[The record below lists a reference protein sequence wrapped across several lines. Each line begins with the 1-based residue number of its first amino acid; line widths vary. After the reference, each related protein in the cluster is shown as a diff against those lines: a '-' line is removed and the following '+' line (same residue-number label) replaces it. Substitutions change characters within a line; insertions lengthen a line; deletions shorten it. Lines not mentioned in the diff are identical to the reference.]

1 MLRVLKLPK
10 QILKSKIV
18 NLQSSMKIKLYILFF
33 LLTTSLFAQKVTTS
47 VNVTKNKIG
56 AEFKLTL
63 KTDVDTLSKV
73 KFPEAKSFGAL
84 EVIQSYKIDT
94 VKNGARYQLIKN
106 YGLTQFDSGK
116 YVIPRIPVLING
128 KTAFSD
134 SIKVEVNNIKVDT
147 LKQKMYD
154 IKDIAIVESPLGTW
168 WIYVLILLVI
178 AAAGFFIY
186 KFIKKRQNKPKIEE
200 IVFKSPIEKATTL
213 LQQLERK
220 ELWQKGEI
228 KHYYSELTDIARNY
242 IEEEI
247 HIPAMESTTSELI
260 EGLRKAAKQ
269 HKLKLSNETVENLE
283 KVLMQADLVK
293 FAKVKPL
300 DFEIEE
306 DKKRISSSIVII
318 HKSIPEVVEEDDE
331 LTQWNEQQKELAR
344 LQKLKKQKRV
354 RIISTIGII
363 LGMLMLF
370 LFGLIYFKGFDY
382 VKDNFIGHPTKDLV
396 EGQWVYSEYGNPG
409 IKVET
414 PKVLKRIDVTK
425 TLPKNAMA
433 LIKEMQTFGYGS
445 VLEDFYI
452 TVSTVTYKQETQI
465 DLDKTAE
472 GYMKVMEAQGAQDI
486 LVKTEDF
493 DTQKGI
499 SGKKAYGTLTIL
511 DKIKGKSTKI
521 YYELLLF
528 SQNGGLQTILVM
540 HREEDKYGQ
549 QIAER
554 MLNSVELQT
563 PQQ

>member
-1 MLRVLKLPK
+1 MR
-10 QILKSKIV
+10 
-18 NLQSSMKIKLYILFF
+18 IKLYILFF
-33 LLTTSLFAQKVTTS
+33 LLSTSLFAQKVTTS
-47 VNVTKNKIG
+47 VDTTKNKIG
-56 AEFKLTL
+56 AEFKLTI

-73 KFPEAKSFGAL
+73 KFPVAKNFGAL

-94 VKNGARYQLIKN
+94 IKSGARYELIKK

-128 KTAFSD
+128 KAIFSD
-134 SIKVEVNNIKVDT
+134 SIKVVVNNIQVDT

-154 IKDIAIVESPLGTW
+154 IKDIAQVESPIGNW
-168 WIYVLILLVI
+168 WIYLLILLVI
-178 AAAGFFIY
+178 VIVGYFIY
-186 KFIKKRQNKPKIEE
+186 QFIKKRQSQPKAEV

-213 LQQLERK
+213 LQQLETK

-247 HIPAMESTTSELI
+247 NIPAMESTTSELI
-260 EGLRKAAKQ
+260 DGLRKAAKQ
-269 HKLKLSNETVENLE
+269 KKLKLSNETVENLE
-283 KVLMQADLVK
+283 KVLKQADLVK

-306 DKKRISSSIVII
+306 DKKRISNSIVII
-318 HKSIPEVVEEDDE
+318 HKSIPEVVENEDE
-331 LTQWNEQQKELAR
+331 LDLWNQQQKELVR

-354 RIISTIGII
+354 RIISTIGIL
-363 LGMLMLF
+363 LGMLLLF
-370 LFGLIYFKGFDY
+370 VLGLIYFKGFDF
-382 VKDNFIGHPTKDLV
+382 VKDNFLGHPTKDLV

-409 IKVET
+409 VRVET
-414 PKVLKRIDVTK
+414 PKVLKRIDATK
-425 TLPKNAMA
+425 TLPKDAMA

-445 VLEDFYI
+445 LLEDFYI
-452 TVSTVTYKQETQI
+452 AVSTITYKQPTQM

-472 GYMKVMEAQGAQDI
+472 GYLKIMETQGAQNI
-486 LVKTEDF
+486 IVKTEDF

-499 SGKKAYGTLTIL
+499 SGKKAYGTMSVL
-511 DKIKGKSTKI
+511 DKIKGKSTKM
-521 YYELLLF
+521 YYELVLF
-528 SQNGGLQTILVM
+528 SQNSGLQTILVM
-540 HREEDKYGQ
+540 HREDDKYGQ

-563 PQQ
+563 AEQ

>member
-1 MLRVLKLPK
+1 MKFKLH
-10 QILKSKIV
+10 
-18 NLQSSMKIKLYILFF
+18 ILFL

-73 KFPEAKSFGAL
+73 KFPEAKNFGAL

-94 VKNGARYQLIKN
+94 VKNGARYELIKK

-128 KTAFSD
+128 KPSFSD
-134 SIKVEVNNIKVDT
+134 SIKVEVNDVKVDT

-168 WIYVLILLVI
+168 WIYVLILLAITI
-178 AAAGFFIY
+178 AGYFIY
-186 KFIKKRQNKPKIEE
+186 QFIKKRQNQPKVETM
-200 IVFKSPIEKATTL
+200 VFKSPIEKATTL
-213 LQQLERK
+213 LQLLEVK

-247 HIPAMESTTSELI
+247 NIPAMESTTSELI
-260 EGLRKAAKQ
+260 EELRKASKQ
-269 HKLKLSNETVENLE
+269 KKLKLSNETVENLE

-318 HKSIPEVVEEDDE
+318 HKSIPEIMEEDDE

-344 LQKLKKQKRV
+344 LQKLKKQKRI
-354 RIISTIGII
+354 RIISTIGIV
-363 LGMLMLF
+363 LGMLMIFVL
-370 LFGLIYFKGFDY
+370 GLIYFKGFDY
-382 VKDNFIGHPTKDLV
+382 VKDNFLGHPTKDLF

-409 IKVET
+409 IRVET
-414 PKVLKRIDVTK
+414 PKVLKRIDATK
-425 TLPKNAMA
+425 SLPKEAMA
-433 LIKEMQTFGYGS
+433 MIKDMQTFGYGS
-445 VLEDFYI
+445 LLEDFYI
-452 TVSTVTYKQETQI
+452 AVSTVHYKQQVQI
-465 DLDKTAE
+465 DLDKAVE
-472 GYMKVMEAQGAQDI
+472 GYLKIMEAQGAQNI
-486 LVKTEDF
+486 IVKTEDF

-499 SGKKAYGTLTIL
+499 SGKKAYGTMTVL
-511 DKIKGKSTKI
+511 DKIKGKSTKM
-521 YYELLLF
+521 YYELLVF
-528 SQNGGLQTILVM
+528 GQDNGLQQIMVF
-540 HREEDKYGQ
+540 HREDDKYGQ

>member
-1 MLRVLKLPK
+1 
-10 QILKSKIV
+10 
-18 NLQSSMKIKLYILFF
+18 MKFRLYILFF
-33 LLTTSLFAQKVTTS
+33 LLSTTLFAQKVTTS

-94 VKNGARYQLIKN
+94 VKNGARYELIKK
-106 YGLTQFDSGK
+106 YGLTQFDSGR
-116 YVIPRIPVLING
+116 YLIPRIPVIING
-128 KTAFSD
+128 KSVFSD
-134 SIKVEVNNIKVDT
+134 SIKVEVNNVKVDT

-154 IKDIAIVESPLGTW
+154 IKDIAQVESPLGTW
-168 WIYVLILLVI
+168 WIYLLVFLAI
-178 AAAGFFIY
+178 GVAGYFIY
-186 KFIKKRQNKPKIEE
+186 QYIKKRQNQPKEE
-200 IVFKSPIEKATTL
+200 VVVFKSPIEKATTL
-213 LQQLERK
+213 LQQLETK

-269 HKLKLSNETVENLE
+269 KKLKLSNETVENLE

-300 DFEIEE
+300 DYEIEE

-318 HKSIPEVVEEDDE
+318 HKSIPEVVEDNDE
-331 LTQWNEQQKELAR
+331 LALWNEQQKELAR

-354 RIISTIGII
+354 RIVTTIGIV
-363 LGMLMLF
+363 LGMLLLF
-370 LFGLIYFKGFDY
+370 VLGVAYFKGTEY
-382 VKDNFIGHPTKDLV
+382 LKDNIFGHPTKDLV

-409 IKVET
+409 VKVET
-414 PKVLKRIDVTK
+414 PKVLKRIDAEK
-425 TLPKNAMA
+425 MLPKDAAA

-445 VLEDFYI
+445 VMEDFYI

-472 GYMKVMEAQGAQDI
+472 GYLKIMEAQGAQNI
-486 LVKTEDF
+486 IVKTEDF

-499 SGKKAYGTLTIL
+499 SGKKAYGTMTVLN
-511 DKIKGKSTKI
+511 KIKGKSTKM

-528 SQNGGLQTILVM
+528 SQEGGLQTILVM

-563 PQQ
+563 AQ

>member
-1 MLRVLKLPK
+1 
-10 QILKSKIV
+10 
-18 NLQSSMKIKLYILFF
+18 MKFKLYIVFF
-33 LLTTSLFAQKVTTS
+33 LLSTSLWAQPKVTTS
-47 VNVTKNKIG
+47 VNTTKNKIG

-63 KTDVDTLSKV
+63 KTNVDTLSKV

-94 VKNGARYQLIKN
+94 IKNGARYQLIKK

-116 YVIPRIPVLING
+116 YVIPKIPVLING
-128 KTAFSD
+128 KQTFSD

-154 IKDIAIVESPLGTW
+154 IKDIAKVESPLGNW
-168 WIYVLILLVI
+168 WIYVLILLAI
-178 AAAGFFIY
+178 ATAGFFIY
-186 KFIKKRQNKPKIEE
+186 KYIKKRQSDPEVEE

-213 LQQLERK
+213 LQQLEKK

-260 EGLRKAAKQ
+260 EGLRKASKQ
-269 HKLKLSNETVENLE
+269 KKLKLSNETVENLE

-306 DKKRISSSIVII
+306 DKKRISNSIVTI

-331 LTQWNEQQKELAR
+331 LAQWNEQLKETAR

-354 RIISTIGII
+354 RIIATIGIV

-370 LFGLIYFKGFDY
+370 VLGLIYFKGLDY
-382 VKDNFIGHPTKDLV
+382 VKDNFLGHPTKDLV

-409 IKVET
+409 VRIET
-414 PKVLKRIDVTK
+414 PKVLKRMDATK
-425 TLPKNAMA
+425 YIPNKVKG
-433 LIKEMQTFGYGS
+433 LIKEMQMFGYGS
-445 VLEDFYI
+445 MLDAFYI
-452 TVSTVTYKQETQI
+452 TVGTTKFKQAVNS
-465 DLDKTAE
+465 DLDKAIE
-472 GYMKVMEAQGAQDI
+472 GSLKAIEMQGAQNI
-486 LVKTEDF
+486 IVKSEEF
-493 DTQKGI
+493 GTQKGI
-499 SGKKAYGTLTIL
+499 TGKKAYGTFVFV
-511 DKIKGKSTKI
+511 DKATQSSQKV
-521 YYELLLF
+521 YYEMLVF
-528 SQNGGLQTILVM
+528 GQEGGLQQILIM
-540 HREEDKYGQ
+540 HREGDKYGT
-549 QIAER
+549 QISER
-554 MLNSVELQT
+554 VLNSVELQT
-563 PQQ
+563 TQQ

>member
-1 MLRVLKLPK
+1 
-10 QILKSKIV
+10 
-18 NLQSSMKIKLYILFF
+18 MKIKLYILFF
-33 LLTTSLFAQKVTTS
+33 LLSTSLFAQKVTTS
-47 VNVTKNKIG
+47 VDTIKNKIG

-73 KFPEAKSFGAL
+73 KFPEAKNFGAL
-84 EVIQSYKIDT
+84 EVIHSYKIDT
-94 VKNGARYQLIKN
+94 VRNGARYELIKK
-106 YGLTQFDSGK
+106 YGLTQFDSGS

-128 KTAFSD
+128 KAVFSD
-134 SIKVEVNNIKVDT
+134 SIKLEVNDVKVDT

-154 IKDIAIVESPLGTW
+154 IKDIAQAESPLGTW
-168 WIYVLILLVI
+168 WIYLLILLVI
-178 AAAGFFIY
+178 GIAGYFIY
-186 KFIKKRQNKPKIEE
+186 QFIKKRQSQPKAEV

-213 LQQLERK
+213 LQQLEIK

-269 HKLKLSNETVENLE
+269 KKLKLSNETVENLE

-300 DFEIEE
+300 DYEIEE

-318 HKSIPEVVEEDDE
+318 HKSIPEVVEDDDE
-331 LTQWNEQQKELAR
+331 LALWNEQQKELAR

-354 RIISTIGII
+354 RIISTIGIL
-363 LGMLMLF
+363 LGMLLLF
-370 LFGLIYFKGFDY
+370 VLGLIYFKGFDY
-382 VKDNFIGHPTKDLV
+382 VKDNFLGHPTKDLV

-409 IKVET
+409 VRVET
-414 PKVLKRIDVTK
+414 PKVLKRIDATK
-425 TLPKNAMA
+425 TLPKDAMA

-445 VLEDFYI
+445 LLEDFYI
-452 TVSTVTYKQETQI
+452 SVSTVTYKQPMQM

-472 GYMKVMEAQGAQDI
+472 GYLKIMEAQGAQNI
-486 LVKTEDF
+486 IVKTEDF

-499 SGKKAYGTLTIL
+499 SGKKAYGTMTVLN
-511 DKIKGKSTKI
+511 KIKGKSTKM

-528 SQNGGLQTILVM
+528 SQDSGLQEILIL
-540 HREEDKYGQ
+540 HREDDKYGQ

-563 PQQ
+563 AQE